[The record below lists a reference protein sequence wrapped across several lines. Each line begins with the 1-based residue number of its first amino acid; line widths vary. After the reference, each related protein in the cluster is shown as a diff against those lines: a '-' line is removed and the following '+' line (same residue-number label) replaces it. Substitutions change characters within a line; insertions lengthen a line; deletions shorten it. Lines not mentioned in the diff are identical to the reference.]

1 MFIRNKHF
9 LTSIGISANYAVIPG
24 GCCCSCT
31 CSCSF
36 SL

>member
-9 LTSIGISANYAVIPG
+9 LTSIGINVSYAVIPG
-24 GCCCSCT
+24 SCCCSCT

>member
-1 MFIRNKHF
+1 MFIINKHF
-9 LTSIGISANYAVIPG
+9 LTSIYPNANYAVIPG
-24 GCCCSCT
+24 SCCCSCT

>member
-1 MFIRNKHF
+1 MFTRNKHF
-9 LTSIGISANYAVIPG
+9 LTSIGINANYAVIPG
-24 GCCCSCT
+24 SCCCCT